1 MMIDAIDYS
10 KKPIFYEK
18 DIKGLLVKYGI
29 SNTVVL
35 ETSL

>member
-1 MMIDAIDYS
+1 MMNDAIDYS

-18 DIKGLLVKYGI
+18 DIKGLLVKYGD
-29 SNTVVL
+29 SNRAVL